1 MTSDK
6 KSIALLTEI
15 FVKKGLK
22 HIVISPGSRNAP
34 IIISFANHPDIE
46 ALSIVDERSAAFFA
60 LGMAQSSGKTV
71 AIACT
76 SGTAALNYAP
86 AIAEAYYQKIP
97 LLVLTADRPPDMIDI
112 GDGQTIRQKDVY
124 SNYIKG
130 SFELRP
136 EIETGDEISKAAQ
149 IINEAIDMTMFPSP
163 GPVHINIP
171 FAEPIYNQVERS
183 SFDIQVPPIPFW
195 QGAIT
200 DKEIEEFSD
209 MWNKSGRK
217 LIIAGMMNRNE
228 KLAGLLKKL
237 TEDESVFL
245 LSETTSNIPGKISC
259 TCIDKLV
266 STITPGEAEE
276 FQPDLLV
283 TFGGHIVSKMI
294 KKFLRENKPKYHWH
308 IDPVDINMDTYGCL
322 TSEIATR
329 PAYFFERLL
338 PALKPLKSNF
348 RNIWQQRSI
357 RSEKKHIDF
366 LSAAPYSDLK
376 VFETLLQNIPA
387 DTDLHL
393 GNSTPVRY
401 TQLFKPF
408 KSLNY
413 FSNRGVSGIDGTVST
428 AAGAAFASGN
438 PTTLI
443 TGDLAF
449 FYDSNA
455 LMNNNLPGNLR
466 IIVINNSG
474 GGIFRFIPGPDTT
487 GKLEKFFE
495 AKHNLNAKH
504 IANNFGVPYYSAGNI
519 TELNDI
525 LKEFYAPQNNKPA
538 ILEIFTPNESNAE
551 VLRDYFLF
559 LKGS

>member
-22 HIVISPGSRNAP
+22 HIIISPGSRNAP
-34 IIISFANHPDIE
+34 IIISFANRPDIE

-60 LGMAQSSGKTV
+60 LGMAQKTGKTV

-130 SFELRP
+130 SFELPP
-136 EIETGDEISKAAQ
+136 EIETKDEISKAGK
-149 IINEAIDMTMFPSP
+149 IINEAIDMTLFPSP

-171 FAEPIYNQVERS
+171 FAEPIYNRVERS
-183 SFDIQVPPIPFW
+183 SFDVEVPPIPFW
-195 QGAIT
+195 QGTIT
-200 DKEIEEFSD
+200 DKELKEFSEI
-209 MWNKSGRK
+209 WNNSDRK
-217 LIIAGMMNRNE
+217 LIIAGMMNRDD
-228 KLAGLLKKL
+228 KLAGLLKKIA
-237 TEDESVFL
+237 DDDSVFL
-245 LSETTSNIPGKISC
+245 LSETITNIPDDTSC
-259 TCIDKLV
+259 TCIDKIV
-266 STITPGEAEE
+266 STITQEEAKE
-276 FQPDLLV
+276 FKPDLLV
-283 TFGGHIVSKMI
+283 TLGGHIVSKMI
-294 KKFLRENKPKYHWH
+294 KKFLRENKPLYHWH
-308 IDPVDINMDTYGCL
+308 IDPVDINMNTYGCL
-322 TSEIATR
+322 TSEIAAC
-329 PAYFFERLL
+329 PGYFFEHLL
-338 PALKPLKSNF
+338 PRLKPLESKF
-348 RNIWQQRSI
+348 RSIWQQRSI
-357 RSEKKHIDF
+357 RSEKRHTDF
-366 LSAAPYSDLK
+366 LSSAPYSDLK
-376 VFETLLQNIPA
+376 VFEILLQNIPA
-387 DTDLHL
+387 GSDLHL

-401 TQLFKPF
+401 AQLFKPF

-413 FSNRGVSGIDGTVST
+413 YSNRGVSGIDGTVST
-428 AAGAAFASGN
+428 AAGAAFSSGK

-466 IIVINNSG
+466 IIIINNSG

-487 GKLEKFFE
+487 GQLEVFFE

-504 IANNFGVPYYSAGNI
+504 IAKTFKVPYFSADNLPDL
-519 TELNDI
+519 ENV
-525 LKEFYAPQNNKPA
+525 LKNFYLPQNERPA
-538 ILEIFTPNESNAE
+538 ILEIFTPDDSNSV
-551 VLRDYFLF
+551 VLRDYFRHLNE
-559 LKGS
+559 K